1 MARSITTAFKN
12 SIKAQAVQPFF
23 AVQLEFSTGTLYF
36 WTGYGNITMTAGGS
50 SNTFT
55 GLGDLIS
62 VSPIGESDQVE
73 AIGASLSLT
82 GIKSSLISA
91 ALSALYTNRNASIYL
106 GLFDSNKSVVSDV
119 YTLFKGKMDIMK
131 IDEGSETASITL
143 NIENRL
149 IVFDRPKERR
159 FTHEDQQNRFAGDLG
174 FEFVPDLQDKEIIWG
189 KKGS

>member
-1 MARSITTAFKN
+1 MARSITTAFN
-12 SIKAQAVQPFF
+12 TAIKSQVVRPFF
-23 AVQLEFSTGTLYF
+23 ACELAFSTGTLYF
-36 WTGYGNITMTAGGS
+36 WNGYGDITMTAGGS

-174 FEFVPDLQDKEIIWG
+174 FKFVPDLQDKEIIWG

>member
-1 MARSITTAFKN
+1 MARSITTAFN
-12 SIKAQAVQPFF
+12 NAIKSQVVRPFF
-23 AVQLEFSTGTLYF
+23 ACELAFSTGTLYF
-36 WTGYGNITMTAGGS
+36 WNGYGDITMTAGGS

-55 GLGDLIS
+55 GLGDLVN
-62 VSPIGESDQVE
+62 VSAVSESDQVE

-91 ALSALYTNRNASIYL
+91 ALSSNYTNRNASIYL
-106 GLFDSNKSVVSDV
+106 GLFDTNKSVIADV

-131 IDEGSETASITL
+131 IDEGAETASITL

-149 IVFDRPKERR
+149 IVFDRPKVRR
-159 FTHEDQQNRFAGDLG
+159 FTHEDQINRFAGDLG
-174 FEFVPDLQDKEIIWG
+174 LEFVPDLQDKEIIWG